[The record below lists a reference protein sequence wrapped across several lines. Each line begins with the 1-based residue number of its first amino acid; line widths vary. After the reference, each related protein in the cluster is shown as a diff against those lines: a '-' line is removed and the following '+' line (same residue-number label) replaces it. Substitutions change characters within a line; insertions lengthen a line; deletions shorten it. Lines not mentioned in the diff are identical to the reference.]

1 MEIKMIKEYDNGL
14 PVLKEGKSYV
24 VVNSFGNKL
33 IAEGYAQ
40 KTTGVLKNEARLVAE
55 HTKKE
60 DQSIHIH
67 FDSKEEEEE

>member
-1 MEIKMIKEYDNGL
+1 MEIKMIKTYDNGL

-33 IAEGYAQ
+33 IEEGYAQ
-40 KTTGVLKNEARLVAE
+40 TTTGILVNEAKLVAE
-55 HTKKE
+55 HLKKE

-67 FDSKEEEEE
+67 FDSKGEEEE